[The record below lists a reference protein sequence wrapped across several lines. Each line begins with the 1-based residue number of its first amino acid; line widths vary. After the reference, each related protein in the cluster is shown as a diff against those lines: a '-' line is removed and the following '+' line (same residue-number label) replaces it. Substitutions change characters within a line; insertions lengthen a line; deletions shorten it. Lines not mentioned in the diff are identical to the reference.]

1 MTDSPYLR
9 CVACGWVHC
18 AATEAD
24 EAFEVLDRCFK
35 CKGLAFEVIA
45 PDAAPRGVTLLPVRW
60 PPIKRCPTVP
70 KDQLAAAMIER
81 PACPTQAPSEYEEQL
96 AVGRAL
102 VERHKKAFWLSLLQ
116 NSSNAA
122 NFPCVRGAERPAL
135 RPARA

>member
-45 PDAAPRGVTLLPVRW
+45 PDAAPRGVTLLPLRW
-60 PPIKRCPTVP
+60 PTIKRGPTVP
-70 KDQLAAAMIER
+70 KDQLTAAMIER
-81 PACPTQAPSEYEEQL
+81 PT
-96 AVGRAL
+96 
-102 VERHKKAFWLSLLQ
+102 
-116 NSSNAA
+116 
-122 NFPCVRGAERPAL
+122 L
-135 RPARA
+135 RKVAIFGIWHCCSIGT